1 MSDTDVTARYHAT
14 TVAVGDA
21 AVMITGPSGS
31 GKSALALELI
41 GLGAQLV
48 ADDLS
53 QIVME
58 GDTPFVIA
66 PPEMPGVIE
75 ARGVGLINVPYCPK
89 AQLKLVVDMGQI
101 EMARLP
107 ASPAF
112 TEVNGCAIECLFRV
126 DAPYFAIAVF
136 NMLRHGRHAF
146 AE

>member
-1 MSDTDVTARYHAT
+1 MTVKPVVARYHAT
-14 TVAVGDA
+14 TVAVDGA

-41 GLGAQLV
+41 GLGALLV

-53 QIVME
+53 QIVMQ
-58 GDTPFVIA
+58 DDAPVVIA
-66 PPEMPGVIE
+66 PPELPGVIE
-75 ARGVGLINVPYCPK
+75 ARGVGLINVPHCPE

-101 EMARLP
+101 EMSRLP
-107 ASPAF
+107 TSPAI

-126 DAPYFAIAVF
+126 DAPYFAIAIF
-136 NMLRHGRHAF
+136 NLLRHGRHAP

>member
-1 MSDTDVTARYHAT
+1 MNDTPVTARYHAT
-14 TVAVGDA
+14 TVAIDDA

-53 QIVME
+53 QIVLQD
-58 GDTPFVIA
+58 GAPFVIA
-66 PPEMPGVIE
+66 PPELPGVIE
-75 ARGVGLINVPYCPK
+75 ARGVGLINVPHCPK
-89 AQLKLVVDMGQI
+89 ARLQLVVDLGQI

-107 ASPAF
+107 ASPAI

-136 NMLRHGRHAF
+136 NMLRHGRHAV
-146 AE
+146 AD

>member
-1 MSDTDVTARYHAT
+1 MSDTPVTDRYHAT

-53 QIVME
+53 QIVLQD
-58 GDTPFVIA
+58 GAPFVIA
-66 PPEMPGVIE
+66 PPALPGIIE
-75 ARGVGLINVPYCPK
+75 ARGVGLINVPHCAK
-89 AQLKLVVDMGQI
+89 AQLRLVVDMGQI
-101 EMARLP
+101 EMSRLP
-107 ASPAF
+107 ASPTI

-136 NMLRHGRHAF
+136 NMLRHGRHAV

>member
-1 MSDTDVTARYHAT
+1 MSDMPVSARYHAT
-14 TVAVGDA
+14 TVSVGNA

-53 QIVME
+53 QVVIE
-58 GDTPFVIA
+58 GDAPYVIA
-66 PPEMPGVIE
+66 PPELPGVIE
-75 ARGVGLINVPYCPK
+75 ARGVGLINVPHCPK
-89 AQLKLVVDMGQI
+89 ARLQLVVDMAQI
-101 EMARLP
+101 EMSRLP
-107 ASPAF
+107 TSSAI
-112 TEVNGCAIECLFRV
+112 TEIHGCAIECLFRV

-136 NMLRHGRHAF
+136 NLLRHGRHAT

>member
-1 MSDTDVTARYHAT
+1 MNDTPVTARYHAT
-14 TVAVGDA
+14 TVAIDDA

-53 QIVME
+53 QIVLQD
-58 GDTPFVIA
+58 GAPFVIA
-66 PPEMPGVIE
+66 PPELPGVIE
-75 ARGVGLINVPYCPK
+75 ARGVGLINVPHCPK
-89 AQLKLVVDMGQI
+89 ARLQLVVDMGQI
-101 EMARLP
+101 ETSRLP

-136 NMLRHGRHAF
+136 NMLRHGRHAV

>member
-1 MSDTDVTARYHAT
+1 MNDIPVTARYHAT
-14 TVAVGDA
+14 TVAVDDV

-53 QIVME
+53 QIIMLD
-58 GDTPFVIA
+58 GAPFVIA

-75 ARGVGLINVPYCPK
+75 ARGVGLIKVPHCPK
-89 AQLKLVVDMGQI
+89 ARLQLVVDLGQI

-107 ASPAF
+107 ASPAI

-136 NMLRHGRHAF
+136 NLLRHGRHAI

>member
-1 MSDTDVTARYHAT
+1 MNDTPVTARYHAT
-14 TVAVGDA
+14 TVAIDDA

-53 QIVME
+53 QIVLQD
-58 GDTPFVIA
+58 GAPFVIA
-66 PPEMPGVIE
+66 PPELPGVIE
-75 ARGVGLINVPYCPK
+75 ARGVGLINVPHCPK
-89 AQLKLVVDMGQI
+89 ARLQLVVDLGQI
-101 EMARLP
+101 EMSRLP

-136 NMLRHGRHAF
+136 NMLRHGRHAV
-146 AE
+146 AD

>member
-1 MSDTDVTARYHAT
+1 MAID
-14 TVAVGDA
+14 DA

-53 QIVME
+53 QIVLQD
-58 GDTPFVIA
+58 GAPFVIA
-66 PPEMPGVIE
+66 PPELPGVIE
-75 ARGVGLINVPYCPK
+75 ARGVGLINVPHCPK
-89 AQLKLVVDMGQI
+89 ARLQLVVDMGQI

-126 DAPYFAIAVF
+126 DAPYFAIAVL
-136 NMLRHGRHAF
+136 NMLRYGRHAV
-146 AE
+146 AD

>member
-1 MSDTDVTARYHAT
+1 MTDLPVTARYHAT
-14 TVAVGDA
+14 TVAIDGA

-53 QIVME
+53 QIVVQD
-58 GDTPFVIA
+58 GAPYVIA
-66 PPEMPGVIE
+66 PPKMPGVIE
-75 ARGVGLINVPYCPK
+75 ARGVGLINVPHCPK
-89 AQLKLVVDMGQI
+89 ARLQLVVDMGQI

-107 ASPAF
+107 ASPAI

-126 DAPYFAIAVF
+126 DAPYFAIAVV
-136 NMLRHGRHAF
+136 NLLRHGRHAV

>member
-1 MSDTDVTARYHAT
+1 MSDASVTAHYHAT
-14 TVAVGDA
+14 TVAIEGA

-53 QIVME
+53 QIVMQD
-58 GDTPFVIA
+58 GAPFVIA
-66 PPEMPGVIE
+66 PPKMPGVIE
-75 ARGVGLINVPYCPK
+75 ARGVGLINVPHCPK
-89 AQLKLVVDMGQI
+89 AQLQLVVDMGQI
-101 EMARLP
+101 ELARLP
-107 ASPAF
+107 ASPTF

-136 NMLRHGRHAF
+136 NVLRHGRHAV
-146 AE
+146 AD

>member
-75 ARGVGLINVPYCPK
+75 ARGVGLINVPYCRK
-89 AQLKLVVDMGQI
+89 
-101 EMARLP
+101 R
-107 ASPAF
+107 S
-112 TEVNGCAIECLFRV
+112 
-126 DAPYFAIAVF
+126 
-136 NMLRHGRHAF
+136 
-146 AE
+146 